1 MAFWF
6 RRCRGKGIVKRAV
19 LGLLAVF
26 LAIVLAGCAGSPD
39 KVKLMTRKQIIKYC
53 GEEFGACELVG
64 VHEAGNRRECTLRDV
79 GKGFEYTFVSYAA
92 PVGLDGAVFG
102 YTESHGCTFPD
113 AYMEN
118 FLGTYDSVFSGFE
131 TGGCSADM
139 DGSRRVLTGPDDAVI
154 DFGGAVYRAM
164 VEYDTRKYWA
174 DDDRVF
180 LEDLDGNDLG
190 QYSVERGYLDQDTVE
205 NEWLLDRAAG
215 NMGVPVDKL
224 SMVSWEF
231 TQYDSLPGHDKTARV
246 NVVGTDNDTR
256 DTCRVV
262 RFTYKGETY
271 FVADVVVYAMIP
283 CNYGRTRYFG
293 DFPVR

>member
-1 MAFWF
+1 M
-6 RRCRGKGIVKRAV
+6 KKAV

-26 LAIVLAGCAGSPD
+26 LAVVLAGCAGSPD

-64 VHEAGNRRECTLRDV
+64 VHEVGSRRECTLRDV
-79 GKGFEYTFVSYAA
+79 EKGFTYTFSSYAA

-102 YTESHGCTFPD
+102 YTESHGSMFPD
-113 AYMEN
+113 AYMSD
-118 FLGTYDSVFSGFE
+118 FLSTYDGLFLEFE
-131 TGGCSADM
+131 ANGCSADM
-139 DGSRRVLTGPDDAVI
+139 DGFHRVLAGPDEKIV
-154 DFGGAVYRAM
+154 DFGEAVYRAM
-164 VEYDTRKYWA
+164 VEYDTRKYWTEE
-174 DDDRVF
+174 DRVF
-180 LEDLDGNDLG
+180 LEGLDGSDLG
-190 QYSVERGYLDQDTVE
+190 QYSVGRGYLDQDTVE

-231 TQYDSLPGHDKTARV
+231 SRYDSLPGHDKTARV
-246 NVVGTDNDTR
+246 SVVGTDNDTR
-256 DTCRVV
+256 DVCRVV
-262 RFTYKGETY
+262 WFTYKGETY

-283 CNYGRTRYFG
+283 GNYGRTRYFG